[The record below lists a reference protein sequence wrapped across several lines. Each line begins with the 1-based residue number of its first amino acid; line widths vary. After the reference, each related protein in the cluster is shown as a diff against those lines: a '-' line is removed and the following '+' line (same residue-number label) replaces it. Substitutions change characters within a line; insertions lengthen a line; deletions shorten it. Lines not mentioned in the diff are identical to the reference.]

1 MSDPT
6 KHDVEWF
13 ATRMRAKLAL
23 PKNAA
28 KRAPQPGED
37 PYLFKRLLEE
47 AEELRRWMATDART
61 GGHAELVIDEC
72 ADVANFA
79 LFIAQLARERARLQ
93 EERESCA
100 RRTKASGGLPSGG
113 RLALASVGDDRRTL

>member
-28 KRAPQPGED
+28 KRAPKPGEES
-37 PYLFKRLLEE
+37 YLLRRLLEE
-47 AEELRRWMATDART
+47 AEELRRWLTTDAR
-61 GGHAELVIDEC
+61 HDRYAEAVIEEC

-100 RRTKASGGLPSGG
+100 RRTKASGGLPCGG